1 MKILYLNLDRG
12 IPVLGDKGASVH
24 VRSFITAADSLGHEV
39 LLACATLGE
48 GNPRPPA
55 HLLHISGKPSA
66 ARLASEC
73 AAAKLPLSALDD
85 QITSRELAR
94 LAYDLSAPEKIYEAL
109 GAINFVPDLVYE
121 RHALFHCS
129 GVAIAAHYGVPR
141 LLEVNAPLIH
151 EQRTFR
157 GLRLEAQAHRAERAS
172 YRGADA
178 IIAVSGGV
186 AEHVSAVLGHS
197 RNVHVV
203 PNGVDLSRFTADAAA
218 DASPGAAIRQRL
230 NLGGAPTLGFIGSF
244 KPWHGVSFL
253 LDVFASLLPQFP
265 SLHLLAV
272 GEGPEREAV
281 QARAAALGLGA
292 RVILPGRVAHDEIP
306 AWLSAM
312 TLTAAPYL
320 PQPDF
325 YFSPMKIV
333 ESLAS
338 ARPVVA
344 PDIGEIS
351 TVVRH
356 GENGLLHA
364 PGDAAQC
371 RAAIASLLANPAACA
386 AMGQTAARS
395 AAHLGWAAVA
405 ARILALAPANLP
417 ARLSVA

>member
-24 VRSFITAADSLGHEV
+24 VRSFINAADTLGHEV

-48 GNPRPPA
+48 GNPHPPA
-55 HLLHISGKPSA
+55 HLLHVGGKPSA

-73 AAAKLPLSALDD
+73 AAAKLPLSALEDP
-85 QITSRELAR
+85 ITSRELTR
-94 LAYDLSAPEKIYEAL
+94 LAYDLTAPEKIYEAL
-109 GAINFVPDLVYE
+109 AAINFVPDLVYE

-129 GVAIAAHYGVPR
+129 GAAIAAHYGVPR

-157 GLRLEAQAHRAERAS
+157 GLRLEAQAQRTERAS

-186 AEHVSAVLGHS
+186 AEHVGAVLGHS
-197 RNVHVV
+197 RNVHIV
-203 PNGVDLSRFTADAAA
+203 PNGVDLTRFTADAAA
-218 DASPGAAIRQRL
+218 GNALRQRL
-230 NLGGAPTLGFIGSF
+230 NLGDAPVLGFIGSF

-253 LDVFASLLPQFP
+253 LDVFADLLPQFP
-265 SLHLLAV
+265 TLHLLAV

-292 RVILPGRVAHDEIP
+292 RVIMPGRVAHDEIP

-338 ARPVVA
+338 GRPVVA

-351 TVVRH
+351 TVIRH
-356 GENGLLHA
+356 GQNGMLYA

-371 RAAIASLLANPAACA
+371 RAAIAGLLANPAARATMGA
-386 AMGQTAARS
+386 AAAQD
-395 AAHLGWAAVA
+395 AAGRGWAAVVG
-405 ARILALAPANLP
+405 RILTLAPENLP
-417 ARLSVA
+417 ARMTMA

>member
-24 VRSFITAADSLGHEV
+24 VRSFITAADALGHEI
-39 LLACATLGE
+39 LLACATVGE
-48 GNPRPPA
+48 GNPRPPG
-55 HLLHISGKPSA
+55 HLLHIGGKPSP
-66 ARLASEC
+66 ARLTAEC
-73 AAAKLPLSALDD
+73 AAAKLPLAALDD
-85 QITSRELAR
+85 QVTSRELAR
-94 LAYDLSAPEKIYEAL
+94 LAYDHAAPEKIYEAL
-109 GAINFVPDLVYE
+109 AALNFVPDLVYE

-129 GVAIAAHYGVPR
+129 GVAIAAHYKVPR

-172 YRGADA
+172 YHGADA

-186 AEHVSAVLGHS
+186 GAHVSAVLGHS
-197 RNVHVV
+197 RNVHIV
-203 PNGVDLSRFTADAAA
+203 PNGVDLTRFTADAPA
-218 DASPGAAIRQRL
+218 GNAIRQRL
-230 NLGGAPTLGFIGSF
+230 NLGADPVIGFIGSF

-253 LDVFASLLPQFP
+253 LDVFADLLPQFP
-265 SLHLLAV
+265 TLHLLAV

-292 RVILPGRVAHDEIP
+292 RVILPGRAAHDEIP

-333 ESLAS
+333 ESLAAS
-338 ARPVVA
+338 RPAVA

-351 TVVRH
+351 SVIRH
-356 GENGLLHA
+356 GQNGMLYP

-371 RAAIASLLANPAACA
+371 RAAIASLLANPATCTT
-386 AMGQTAARS
+386 MGATAARD
-395 AAHLGWAAVA
+395 AARLGWEAVVG
-405 ARILALAPANLP
+405 RILGLAPASTP
-417 ARLSVA
+417 ASLSVA